1 MYNEIMDG
9 VAKNLNELFPE
20 AEIGT
25 VPKGEGLDKPYF
37 EVGLLETSEKPVN
50 GQRYFRII
58 SLYIKYYGPDS
69 GNMARDRNLVL
80 DVLMDSLEYIT
91 LENGSLIRGSSRS
104 GNNEKDFLNFMVNY
118 QIYILKTEEPDESME
133 DIKLQ

>member
-9 VAKNLNELFPE
+9 VVKKLNELFPE
-20 AEIGT
+20 AVIGT
-25 VPKGEGLDKPYF
+25 VPMGEGLDKPYF

-50 GQRYFRII
+50 SQRYLRLI

-69 GNMARDRNLVL
+69 EQMSRDRNLVL
-80 DVLMDSLEYIT
+80 DVLMDRMEYIT
-91 LENGSLIRGSSRS
+91 LDNGSLIRGSSRS
-104 GNNEKDFLNFMVNY
+104 GNNEKDFLNVLVSY